1 MEFDAVSVCQ
11 RMRDDLKNPT
21 NKLEGGFC
29 MDNLQAVS
37 EEVARLYYQTIVP
50 LKAKIA
56 ENKEELV
63 TSGNENHYV
72 YWAKQVP
79 GVGNARSYA
88 VRDGSGSVYVAV
100 VTDQAGTPGQ
110 ELLDAVAAH
119 IAECR
124 PVGAGP
130 IIVAATSIP
139 VTVAGSVVLKTGY
152 TIEEVTEVFRQRLAA
167 HLLEIAFS
175 KSDPN
180 LSYHKVGNLLFAVD
194 GVADVPDYTINGGRE
209 SIAGEFDQYFSLQEV
224 SLSAS

>member
-56 ENKEELV
+56 ENKEELI

-88 VRDGSGSVYVAV
+88 VRDGSGLVYVAI
-100 VTDQAGTPGQ
+100 VTEQTGTPGQ

-139 VTVAGSVVLKTGY
+139 ITVEGTVVLKTGY
-152 TIEEVTEVFRQRLAA
+152 TIEEVTEVFRQHMAS

-175 KSDPN
+175 KTDPN
-180 LSYHKVGNLLFAVD
+180 LSYHKVGNILFEVE
-194 GVADVPDYTINGGRE
+194 GVSDVPDYTVNGGHE
-209 SIAGEFDQYFSLQEV
+209 SIAGEFDQYFSLEGV
-224 SLSAS
+224 TLSAT